1 MCGQL
6 TSKLRGVGLL
16 QIHTPTSWKAQQLC
30 AECLGLLGAVDP
42 ARVEVA
48 LDPPDSLCHSTQELL
63 TTLIV
68 KHLVRLLRVA
78 SHIFVLD
85 AASFAIQVTCFLSI
99 FALAAPDA
107 VTGYLSCCMKDATM
121 MSLSV
126 LLLWRC
132 RSWLATPGNGQL

>member
-1 MCGQL
+1 M
-6 TSKLRGVGLL
+6 

-48 LDPPDSLCHSTQELL
+48 LDPPDSLCRSTQELL
-63 TTLIV
+63 TTLII

-85 AASFAIQVTCFLSI
+85 AASFAIQVTWH
-99 FALAAPDA
+99 
-107 VTGYLSCCMKDATM
+107 
-121 MSLSV
+121 MSKAGIEV
-126 LLLWRC
+126 
-132 RSWLATPGNGQL
+132 QID

>member
-1 MCGQL
+1 MCHQAHNLEVAGSSPSSAIKDIAISSCSWVDSFQV
-6 TSKLRGVGLL
+6 KWGLL

-48 LDPPDSLCHSTQELL
+48 LDPPDSLCRCTQELL

-85 AASFAIQVTCFLSI
+85 AASFAIQVSLVPSVCG
-99 FALAAPDA
+99 A
-107 VTGYLSCCMKDATM
+107 V
-121 MSLSV
+121 
-126 LLLWRC
+126 
-132 RSWLATPGNGQL
+132 